1 MEPTSQFA
9 PRVLLAIDDIRLR
22 RTNEAG
28 LRAAGFAVS
37 APGDADAVTIL
48 AESFSPDV
56 LIIDTSMNGP
66 DNRPLYQRLRT
77 ETDRYM
83 LCIDSAGRD
92 RTRVEV
98 LRSGADDAVSV
109 PVTPDEI
116 AARCHALLRRPRE
129 MRVRLGSGAAVG
141 RDARPA
147 RDRLGRHEIRLGE
160 IEIPATRIEFS
171 LLEHLC
177 RRPTEVASRTDL
189 LESVWGPNWVGDTHV
204 VDVHLSNL
212 RRKLDG
218 VAPDLRIVHTVR
230 GVGFRISNELLDAA
244 EASQRGAR
252 HRHARVDTGVDADVD
267 ADDARHDASRHRCH
281 APDDA

>member
-66 DNRPLYQRLRT
+66 DNRPLYQRLRG

-83 LCIDSAGRD
+83 ICIDSAGRE

-109 PVTPDEI
+109 PFTSDEI

-129 MRVRLGSGAAVG
+129 IRSDWDPVQPSTVALG
-141 RDARPA
+141 P
-147 RDRLGRHEIRLGE
+147 
-160 IEIPATRIEFS
+160 
-171 LLEHLC
+171 
-177 RRPTEVASRTDL
+177 VASSVTVPCPL
-189 LESVWGPNWVGDTHV
+189 L
-204 VDVHLSNL
+204 
-212 RRKLDG
+212 
-218 VAPDLRIVHTVR
+218 
-230 GVGFRISNELLDAA
+230 
-244 EASQRGAR
+244 
-252 HRHARVDTGVDADVD
+252 
-267 ADDARHDASRHRCH
+267 
-281 APDDA
+281 